1 MPTSVNAI
9 EKANVL
15 RKEFLEI
22 EINHDELLSIEQFY
36 RCLDKKLRRQF
47 DRELGDQLYQR
58 MNKSFNNKVT
68 VDEFIK
74 VFLQAEEILKNKIE
88 GCKKQILDYNKQ
100 RKYVSNQFDSI
111 KDSERVNQYGIKEDS
126 YLTVELLEGVNFP
139 AQNVSVILKLENQ
152 KQEIQQQNGPSPQW
166 NKTLNFKISTGL
178 EELQLFFYTINHP
191 NIPQLL
197 GTVTLSLSHLTNQTK
212 IEDCCQL
219 FNKNG
224 QQTQTKIKLRS
235 QWIFNESKSLCHQI
249 EVCNDQIKTAQ
260 DDLIDFEKDLAT
272 LYEPFPNYVQ
282 LIRSIEKED
291 LAINHQPPNTLV
303 MTPINNVSSQY
314 DYKLYTRLSILVV
327 MGLSV
332 FICFGK
338 SQFLDLVICFFF
350 IIEFEFNRLYKQ
362 RLIYYS
368 IAVGISLL
376 CDLVWAIKYS
386 RGFWGSEDSE
396 TDKYY
401 VIEKGPNRLALILL
415 FVSFIFKLILC
426 ALLGALSQDM
436 PEQLEEQLPNKNK
449 STKQQS
455 FYSKNKTAQF
465 GEDNSTFYNY

>member
-1 MPTSVNAI
+1 MSTSVNTI
-9 EKANVL
+9 EKANLL

-58 MNKSFNNKVT
+58 MNKSFNNKIT

-88 GCKKQILDYNKQ
+88 SCKKQILDYNKQ

-126 YLTVELLEGVNFP
+126 YLTIELLQGMNFP
-139 AQNVSVILKLENQ
+139 QQNVSVILKLENQ
-152 KQEIQQQNGPSPQW
+152 KQEIQQINGPSPQW
-166 NKTLNFKISTGL
+166 NKTFNFKISTGL

-219 FNKNG
+219 FDKNG
-224 QQTQTKIKLRS
+224 QQTQTQIKLRS
-235 QWIFNESKSLCHQI
+235 QWIFNDSKSLSNQI
-249 EVCNDQIKTAQ
+249 EVWNEQIKTAQ

-303 MTPINNVSSQY
+303 MTPINNVNTQY
-314 DYKLYTRLSILVV
+314 DYKLYTRLCILVV

-338 SQFLDLVICFFF
+338 SQFLDLILCFLF

-368 IAVGISLL
+368 VAVGISLL
-376 CDLVWAIKYS
+376 CDLIWAIKYS
-386 RGFWGSEDSE
+386 QGFWGNDATEI
-396 TDKYY
+396 DKYY
-401 VIEKGPNRLALILL
+401 AIEKGPNRLALILL
-415 FVSFIFKLILC
+415 YVSFIFKLILC
-426 ALLGALSQDM
+426 ALLGALSQEM
-436 PEQLEEQLPNKNK
+436 PEKLEEQLPNRNK
-449 STKQQS
+449 QIKQQLL
-455 FYSKNKTAQF
+455 YQKNKTAQF